1 MRKIFV
7 DTSGWVAITDD
18 KDKNHVAAT
27 KFMVEIA
34 RKSRLVI
41 TDYILD
47 EAYTLLLMNT
57 GHTTTVKF
65 KEKLDIMRQ
74 KDIVSVHWVDEA
86 TLNKSWAVFEKFNVD
101 KSWSFTDCVS
111 YAVMKELDITE
122 VFTFDH
128 HFSQMGFLR
137 VPN

>member
-7 DTSGWVAITDD
+7 DTSGWVAITDS

-34 RKSRLVI
+34 RKSSLVI

-47 EAYTLLLMNT
+47 EAYTLLLMNA
-57 GHTTTVKF
+57 GHATTVKF
-65 KEKLDIMRQ
+65 KEKLDIMCQ
-74 KDIVSVHWVDEA
+74 QGIVSIHWVDEA
-86 TLNKSWAVFEKFNVD
+86 TLNNSWAVFEKFNVD
-101 KSWSFTDCVS
+101 KRWSFTDCVS